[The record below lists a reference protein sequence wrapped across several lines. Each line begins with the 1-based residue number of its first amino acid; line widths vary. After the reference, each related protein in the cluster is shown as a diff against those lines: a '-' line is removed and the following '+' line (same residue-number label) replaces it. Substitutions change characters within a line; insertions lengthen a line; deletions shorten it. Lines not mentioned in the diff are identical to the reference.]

1 MTLAFTKKKINLYYK
16 MDNINNDISN
26 NDLTD
31 IDVSGVE
38 VIDDIS
44 GILFQV
50 HSPIHKKK
58 EGKNTLMKFFDNLP
72 GRIIDNNMKTGKK
85 YPLHIGEA
93 ILKVK
98 LDIINTLDELDFDYF
113 DNITSTGDVCPKVT
127 YAQVEKSLDKLY
139 YNKNEYY
146 SSAMDILASYIRG
159 QKLIYMESKYH
170 CENNL
175 NKLML
180 PAIFLSSLAAV
191 ATYGLDYYSWGPMA
205 MSALNAFISFLLAI
219 VSYMKL
225 DAQAEAHKTAAHQYD
240 KLQSSCEFSSGYFLL
255 FGQEGD
261 TTEQK
266 PIDNIKERITE
277 IEAKIKEI
285 KATNQF
291 VIPRAIRYAYPNIYN
306 LNVFSIIKKIL
317 NCKREYIT
325 HLRDITNRIMHLKEE
340 AYLDESEI
348 EMQTRKMKIK
358 LAYEAKSKALTT
370 ILLLKSAFSII
381 DQIFQGEIEIAEKIR
396 RQACSSCCYHAPENI
411 IDTNNFIK
419 YIMDPFEK
427 YEPWLEPDEKLVDL
441 DNLHIAVNNYKKA
454 CTGKASRGIKLERR
468 RQLKKILD
476 HNAHINSPKSLGR
489 KNSIVME
496 MV

>member
-1 MTLAFTKKKINLYYK
+1 M
-16 MDNINNDISN
+16 NIDTSN
-26 NDLTD
+26 NTL
-31 IDVSGVE
+31 IDTSN
-38 VIDDIS
+38 
-44 GILFQV
+44 
-50 HSPIHKKK
+50 
-58 EGKNTLMKFFDNLP
+58 NTLIDTSNNTLIDTSNNTLIDTSNNTLFNTQKYIPDITFKNNNIEMSILDNLSDK
-72 GRIIDNNMKTGKK
+72 IIGNTKIRKK
-85 YPLHIGEA
+85 YPLHIGNA

-98 LDIINTLDELDFDYF
+98 LNIINTLDQLDFDYF
-113 DNITSTGDVCPKVT
+113 DNITSTGDICPKVS
-127 YAQVEKSLDKLY
+127 YSQVEKSLDILY
-139 YNKNEYY
+139 YDKNEYY
-146 SSAMDILASYIRG
+146 SSAMDILASYVKG

-170 CENNL
+170 CETKL

-191 ATYGLDYYSWGPMA
+191 MGYVLDYYTWGPIA
-205 MSALNAFISFLLAI
+205 LSGLNAFISFLLAI

-255 FGQEGD
+255 FGSEENPE
-261 TTEQK
+261 EQK
-266 PIDNIKERITE
+266 PIDNIKERIIE

-306 LNVFSIIKKIL
+306 LNVFSIIKKIM

-325 HLRDITNRIMHLKEE
+325 HLRDITNRIMHLKAESK
-340 AYLDESEI
+340 LDQNDLDTHS
-348 EMQTRKMKIK
+348 RKIK
-358 LAYEAKSKALTT
+358 LRLAYDAKSKALTT

-381 DQIFQGEIEIAEKIR
+381 DQIFQAEIEMAERIR
-396 RQACSSCCYHAPENI
+396 QQACSSCFYPPLENI

-427 YEPWLEPDEKLVDL
+427 YEPWFDPDEKLLDL
-441 DNLHIAVNNYKKA
+441 DKLQHAVNNYKKA
-454 CTGKASRGIKLERR
+454 CVGKTPKGIKLERKK
-468 RQLKKILD
+468 QLKQIFDTNASLTGHNRKIT
-476 HNAHINSPKSLGR
+476 
-489 KNSIVME
+489 SISE

>member
-1 MTLAFTKKKINLYYK
+1 MKIIDEIDEGRENEENEEISKGIGIDKKEKKINK
-16 MDNINNDISN
+16 KNKGNIKKTKENVEHYFNELPKNLND
-26 NDLTD
+26 
-31 IDVSGVE
+31 
-38 VIDDIS
+38 
-44 GILFQV
+44 F
-50 HSPIHKKK
+50 
-58 EGKNTLMKFFDNLP
+58 NL
-72 GRIIDNNMKTGKK
+72 KLGKK
-85 YPLHIGEA
+85 YPLNIDDS
-93 ILKVK
+93 ILKIK
-98 LDIINTLDELDFDYF
+98 LKVINSLDRLDFDYF
-113 DNITSTGDVCPKVT
+113 DNITSTGDVCSKVT
-127 YAQVEKSLDKLY
+127 YAQVEKSLNKLY
-139 YNKNEYY
+139 YNTNEYY

-170 CENNL
+170 CENRL

-191 ATYGLDYYSWGPMA
+191 ATYGVDVYSWGPIV
-205 MSALNAFISFLLAI
+205 MSGLNAFISFLLAI

-255 FGQEGD
+255 FGTGALNNKK
-261 TTEQK
+261 K
-266 PIDNIKERITE
+266 PLDNIKERITE

-340 AYLDESEI
+340 SHNIINEHEKKNIKL
-348 EMQTRKMKIK
+348 KIK

-381 DQIFQGEIEIAEKIR
+381 DQIFQMEIEIAEKNR
-396 RQACSSCCYHAPENI
+396 RQACSSCCYKEHENI

-427 YEPWLEPDEKLVDL
+427 YEPWIDPDKKLIGLDKIHNVVSEYNDNKKKNKNNNKNLKTTTKQLELLLL
-441 DNLHIAVNNYKKA
+441 DDKNTSYLNKKKP
-454 CTGKASRGIKLERR
+454 TIYRS
-468 RQLKKILD
+468 
-476 HNAHINSPKSLGR
+476 SSV
-489 KNSIVME
+489 SE